1 MCKEKLTK
9 LINIM
14 EVNKMLEV
22 FLFNVTVGGLILS
35 VAGMIGLELSE
46 NFKKEY
52 KIVKRKSKIS
62 KLHST
67 IKTTNSLR
75 IKNPRSNSCFYNVPF
90 HISRSKILMSG
101 KC

>member
-62 KLHST
+62 KNEKDKRQSN
-67 IKTTNSLR
+67 IK
-75 IKNPRSNSCFYNVPF
+75 IAKNEGIIDIRM
-90 HISRSKILMSG
+90 SKSG
-101 KC
+101 EEVA

>member
-62 KLHST
+62 KNEEDKRQSN
-67 IKTTNSLR
+67 IK
-75 IKNPRSNSCFYNVPF
+75 IAKNEGIIDIRM
-90 HISRSKILMSG
+90 SKSG
-101 KC
+101 EEVA

>member
-1 MCKEKLTK
+1 
-9 LINIM
+9 
-14 EVNKMLEV
+14 MLEV

-62 KLHST
+62 KNEKDKRQSN
-67 IKTTNSLR
+67 IK
-75 IKNPRSNSCFYNVPF
+75 IAKNEGIIDIRM
-90 HISRSKILMSG
+90 SKSG
-101 KC
+101 EEVA

>member
-62 KLHST
+62 KNEKDKRQSN
-67 IKTTNSLR
+67 IK
-75 IKNPRSNSCFYNVPF
+75 IAKNEGIIDIRM
-90 HISRSKILMSG
+90 SKS
-101 KC
+101 

>member
-52 KIVKRKSKIS
+52 KIVKRKNKSSNGTGKNKQSHIKIAKNEGIIDIRMSKS
-62 KLHST
+62 AEE
-67 IKTTNSLR
+67 
-75 IKNPRSNSCFYNVPF
+75 VA
-90 HISRSKILMSG
+90 
-101 KC
+101 